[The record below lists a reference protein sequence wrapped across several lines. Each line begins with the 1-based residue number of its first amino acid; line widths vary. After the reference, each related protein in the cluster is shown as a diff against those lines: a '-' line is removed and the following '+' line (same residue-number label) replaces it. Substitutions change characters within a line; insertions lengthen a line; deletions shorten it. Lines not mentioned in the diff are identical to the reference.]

1 MAQCHGAWDSESSR
15 WAGDGM
21 GSKGE
26 ERSVRDW
33 TRAHLSGR
41 THAEISARDV
51 RRCVESTRDGLRRE
65 RGSLPACLLSVSLFE
80 SHSAESRDLGMAG
93 AEAAALS
100 ALSSR
105 NARTHQHARGQAWR
119 RCTRAKSEVTGVAV
133 ACETPGVLSTSATC
147 DSGEACLTESP
158 DAETRR
164 TDVRDGESL
173 TLSWRCW
180 WSEGWKQQGCS
191 RKADAGEA
199 SASASACA
207 SAPVAVPAAR

>member
-1 MAQCHGAWDSESSR
+1 MCRSRWRLASLLLRSGSSCCISTHGQGQEGEMAQCHGAWDSESSR

-51 RRCVESTRDGLRRE
+51 RRCVGSTRDGLRRE

-105 NARTHQHARGQAWR
+105 HARTHQHARGQAWC

-133 ACETPGVLSTSATC
+133 ARVRHPTCSARARLAT
-147 DSGEACLTESP
+147 
-158 DAETRR
+158 
-164 TDVRDGESL
+164 
-173 TLSWRCW
+173 
-180 WSEGWKQQGCS
+180 
-191 RKADAGEA
+191 
-199 SASASACA
+199 
-207 SAPVAVPAAR
+207 AARRA